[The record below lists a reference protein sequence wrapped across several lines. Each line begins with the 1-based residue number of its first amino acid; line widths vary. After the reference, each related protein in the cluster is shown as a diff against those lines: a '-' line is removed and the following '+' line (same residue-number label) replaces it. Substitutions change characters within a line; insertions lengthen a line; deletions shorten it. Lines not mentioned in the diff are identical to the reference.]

1 MSRCNECFGVIVLF
15 CWLTLL
21 SNSIAQTQV
30 RGAWQIEI
38 VDGTHGRD
46 SGSFSSLVIDH
57 SGSFHLVYS
66 NSSGTALHYAF
77 RAKAD
82 KRWDKTTID
91 AMGGNFE
98 SLAVDSRGW
107 AHIAYNSPKLD
118 GLHYA
123 HWDGKVWQTL
133 LIDAVKTNRQTSIQ
147 LDSQDHPRISYYRE
161 SYADRR
167 QARCLKFAYFDGTT
181 WFTQTVDHR
190 PGTGSWNS
198 LALDRDEHPEIS
210 YSIATGF
217 LGFASLDQSEWQH
230 GLADFQNGKDQ
241 NDKDKK
247 SKDYKDKEIDKRHVD
262 TDSSLVIGADGQ
274 PSIAYINATE
284 RTINYAWRTG
294 TVWHQETVDSVA
306 STGADSDRVSL
317 KLDKGGRP
325 HLVFYDSGLGTLKYA
340 TRDNDKKEWHTEIID
355 DGNTG
360 QYASLALDENNQP
373 MSPTIGLAIN
383 NSALRIVNFRIRPR
397 ENRHDREMF
406 WELRAGVE
414 SCTLNIIF
422 VCVLVAW

>member
-1 MSRCNECFGVIVLF
+1 MARRDECLGIVALF

-21 SNSIAQTQV
+21 SNSIAQEQV
-30 RGAWQIEI
+30 HGTWQVEI

-57 SGSFHLVYS
+57 SGSQHLVYS
-66 NSSGTALHYAF
+66 NSAGTVLRYAF

-91 AMGGNFE
+91 AMGGSFE

-107 AHIAYNSPKLD
+107 AHVAYNSPKLD

-133 LIDAVKTNRQTSIQ
+133 LIDAVKTNRETSIQ

-161 SYADRR
+161 NYADRR

-198 LALDRDEHPEIS
+198 LALDRSEHPQIS
-210 YSIATGF
+210 YSITAGF
-217 LGFASLDQSEWQH
+217 LGFASLDDSEWQH
-230 GLADFQNGKDQ
+230 GLADFQNAKDK
-241 NDKDKK
+241 NDKD
-247 SKDYKDKEIDKRHVD
+247 DKDKGQDDKGKQRDKRHVD
-262 TDSSLVIGADGQ
+262 TDNSLVMGADGE
-274 PSIAYINATE
+274 PSIAYINATD
-284 RTINYAWRTG
+284 RTINYAWRAG
-294 TVWHQETVDSVA
+294 AVWRQETVDSVA

-317 KLDKGGRP
+317 KIDKGGRP
-325 HLVFYDSGLGTLKYA
+325 YLVYYDSGLGTLKYA
-340 TRDNDKKEWHTEIID
+340 TRDQGNKEWHTEVID
-355 DGNTG
+355 DGNSG
-360 QYASLALDENNQP
+360 QYASLALDENDQP
-373 MSPTIGLAIN
+373 YVSYYRASDRQLRVAHRQSPNPIQG
-383 NSALRIVNFRIRPR
+383 R
-397 ENRHDREMF
+397 
-406 WELRAGVE
+406 
-414 SCTLNIIF
+414 
-422 VCVLVAW
+422 